1 MLFRPSTLKG
11 IAEGTVTRAYRRW
24 DRPRVRP
31 GGRQRTPAGVVAFDS
46 VEPVA
51 RESLTDADALAAGLT
66 GLDELLELVDRR
78 PAGEIYRV
86 DLHLAGPDPRVA
98 LRESTPG
105 DAEVADLSRRLGR
118 LDRASRHGPW
128 TAAVL
133 RAIADQPGV
142 RAADLAASFGRDAR
156 SVQARC
162 PQAEGTRAD
171 REPAAGL
178 SAVAT
183 RSGRAGLTRTSVRPG
198 DERSRHRRLIRGT
211 GVVDTPT
218 TGGVPCA
225 KPLLALSA

>member
-51 RESLTDADALAAGLT
+51 RESLTDADARAAGLT

-98 LRESTPG
+98 LRRV
-105 DAEVADLSRRLGR
+105 DAGRRGGGRSLRRLER

-128 TAAVL
+128 TEAVL

-142 RAADLAASFGRDAR
+142 RAADLARSFGRERDPFKLDVR
-156 SVQARC
+156 KLK
-162 PQAEGTRAD
+162 EL
-171 REPAAGL
+171 GL
-178 SAVAT
+178 TESL
-183 RSGRAGLTRTSVRPG
+183 RPGYRLSPRGRAVLASLERPSAQPVRDPG
-198 DERSRHRRLIRGT
+198 IGD
-211 GVVDTPT
+211 
-218 TGGVPCA
+218 
-225 KPLLALSA
+225 